1 MNINELVNNS
11 NLNVKFKVEIIKRTV
26 INEITHK
33 EIDKQE
39 VVIKLVNATT
49 GIGRIHPFTEFLDNY
64 RSCKTKS
71 IQNNAEKLVAFLN
84 FVYLS
89 PLIDI
94 NNFSELTIEHGALF
108 LENCGYNRE
117 TTIYI
122 DNILTSFYK
131 FLFDKKILKN
141 VKKEDFTYYAKANEE
156 AGTIKPQLNSLFK
169 TKYTL
174 PDKNIKNGLHHL
186 KPEFIFPFLE
196 TAIRIDESIALGIY
210 FEFFG
215 GLRGS
220 EVVLC
225 KYSQI
230 SKTKIGNSTCI
241 TILLKDD
248 DLRPDTKTGF
258 IAKAKKNRKQYIYDI
273 GNGTLNKLFENH
285 KKKFKAAGIDAM
297 FLDANGNPMTSITYR
312 NRFNKV
318 RDAFIKSLLDSEE
331 LTNRS
336 YGLFLKSQNWSTHI
350 GRGIFSNLTAEN
362 ATNVVEIATMRG
374 DSNLS
379 SALPYVSD
387 TEKVAKQIDEMMS
400 NYYIDIFKQEIKK
413 GE

>member
-1 MNINELVNNS
+1 MNINEIIKNS
-11 NLNVKFKVEIIKRTV
+11 NLNVKFKVDIIKRTTK
-26 INEITHK
+26 NEITKK
-33 EIDKQE
+33 EVDVQE
-39 VVIKLVNATT
+39 VVIKIVNTTT
-49 GIGRIHPFTEFLDNY
+49 GIGRIHPFTEFLNNY

-71 IQNNAEKLVAFLN
+71 IQNNAEKVVAFLN

-89 PLIDI
+89 PMIDI
-94 NNFSELTIEHGALF
+94 NDFSELTIEHGALF
-108 LENCGYNRE
+108 LQNCGYNRE
-117 TTIYI
+117 TTITV
-122 DNILTSFYK
+122 DNILTNFYK
-131 FLFDKKILKN
+131 FLFDKGILKN
-141 VKKEDFTYYAKANEE
+141 LKKEDFSYSAQLKENDM
-156 AGTIKPQLNSLFK
+156 IKPILNSLFK
-169 TKYTL
+169 SKYDL
-174 PDKNIKNGLHHL
+174 PKKDIVNGLHHL

-196 TAIRIDESIALGIY
+196 TAIRVDESIALGIY

-225 KYSQI
+225 KYSQV
-230 SKTKIGNSTCI
+230 SKTKIGDSTCL

-248 DLRPDTKTGF
+248 DLRPDIKTGF
-258 IAKAKKNRKQYIYDI
+258 ISKAKKNRKQYIYDI
-273 GNGTLNKLFENH
+273 GRGTLNKLFDNH
-285 KKKFKAAGIDAM
+285 KKKYKAAGIDAI

-318 RDAFIKSLLDSEE
+318 RDAFIQSLLDSEE

-362 ATNVVEIATMRG
+362 AKNVVEIATMRG

-379 SALPYVSD
+379 SSLPYVSD

-400 NYYIDIFKQEIKK
+400 NYYMDIFKQEIKK